1 MLGPAVGG
9 VGVLLDIAPA
19 PQARKWLEA
28 LEPRQYVRMDLLPAR
43 GVDLRGDIT
52 AMPLAD
58 GCVDLLVCYHVLEH
72 IPDDRAAMREI
83 ARVLAADGVGIVQ
96 VPWRPGTTTDED
108 PAAPPEERKRRFG
121 LADHVRYYGDDFEDR
136 LVATGLQVDRVTPE
150 EALGAE
156 MVAWLGLVAREAVWI
171 VRHTSDPQKRQ
182 APPVNALGDALDA
195 LALDL
200 VKTRLKRDEARRK
213 LRRARARLAEPEER
227 RAPLQAARSLPRRAA
242 GRLRRGVR
250 RRLARRPGDR

>member
-1 MLGPAVGG
+1 M
-9 VGVLLDIAPA
+9 
-19 PQARKWLEA
+19 
-28 LEPRQYVRMDLLPAR
+28 RMDLRPAR

-108 PAAPPEERKRRFG
+108 PAAPPDERKRRFG

-171 VRHTSDPQKRQ
+171 VRRTSDPRKRE
-182 APPVNALGDALDA
+182 APPVNALGDSLDA

-213 LRRARARLAEPEER
+213 LRRARAAAR
-227 RAPLQAARSLPRRAA
+227 RARGTPRPAARRAVAAPAGSRPAAPWSTTATGPPIRGPLSSVVVRSVLTLLPTGAPTADDPRWQR
-242 GRLRRGVR
+242 
-250 RRLARRPGDR
+250 